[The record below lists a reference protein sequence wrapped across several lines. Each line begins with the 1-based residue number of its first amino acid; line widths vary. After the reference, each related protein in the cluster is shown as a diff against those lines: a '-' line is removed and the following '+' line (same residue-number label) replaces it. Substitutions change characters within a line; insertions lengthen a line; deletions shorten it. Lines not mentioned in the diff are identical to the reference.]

1 MTTCI
6 FTSNSSIKH
15 DTGPGHPECPE
26 RIPAILTGL
35 KKIQSQK
42 LIWKEIGS
50 FDEKYIELTHSKKY
64 LEKINQSFPKE
75 DLVFLDGDTI
85 VSKGSKKAAY
95 DAVGA
100 IINAIDAVMN
110 QEFDNAFCVVRPP
123 GHHAEKEQAM
133 GFCIFNNVAVGA
145 TYLLEKYKLDKVA
158 IIDFD
163 VHHGNGTQD
172 IFYNEKKVLY
182 ISSHQFPFYPGTG
195 SKDEIGKFN
204 NILNIPLKT
213 GTVSEEFFN
222 SYKKV
227 YDKLNE
233 FRPQFILLSAGF
245 DAHKNDPLANVNLE
259 SRDYYIL
266 TKEIMKI
273 AKKICSNKI
282 VSILEGGYNLSAIQ
296 ESAKYH
302 VEALLEV

>member
-6 FTSNSSIKH
+6 FTADSSTQH

-26 RIPAILTGL
+26 RIPSIINGL
-35 KKIQSQK
+35 KRIQSK
-42 LIWKEIGS
+42 NLIWKDVGS
-50 FDEKYIELTHSKKY
+50 FDEKYIKLTHSEKY

-75 DLVFLDGDTI
+75 GLDFLDGDTI
-85 VSKGSKKAAY
+85 VSKGSKRAAY
-95 DAVGA
+95 DAVSS

-110 QEFDNAFCVVRPP
+110 KEFNNAFCVVRPP

-145 TYLLEKYKLDKVA
+145 TYLLEKYKLNKVA

-195 SKDEIGKFN
+195 SEDETGKYD
-204 NILNIPLKT
+204 NILNIPLKAET
-213 GTVSEEFFN
+213 SSKEFFE

-233 FRPQFILLSAGF
+233 FKPEFILLSAGF
-245 DAHKNDPLANVNLE
+245 DAHKNDPLANINLE
-259 SRDYYIL
+259 SKDYYTL

-273 AKKICSNKI
+273 AKQICENKI
-282 VSILEGGYNLSAIQ
+282 VSILEGGYNLAAIQ

>member
-6 FTSNSSIKH
+6 FTADSSVQH

-26 RIPAILTGL
+26 RIPSIINGL
-35 KKIQSQK
+35 KKIQSKK
-42 LIWKEIGS
+42 LIWKNVRS
-50 FDEKYIELTHSKKY
+50 FDDQYIKLTHSEKY
-64 LEKINQSFPKE
+64 FEKINQSFPNE
-75 DLVFLDGDTI
+75 GLAFLDGDTI

-110 QEFDNAFCVVRPP
+110 KEFDNAFCVVRPP

-133 GFCIFNNVAVGA
+133 GFCIFNNIAVGA
-145 TYLLEKYKLDKVA
+145 TYLMEKYKMNKVA

-195 SKDEIGKFN
+195 SKDETGKYN
-204 NILNIPLKT
+204 NILNIPLKA
-213 GTVSEEFFN
+213 GTNSKEFFA
-222 SYKKV
+222 SYNKV

-233 FRPQFILLSAGF
+233 FKPEFILLSAGF
-245 DAHKNDPLANVNLE
+245 DAHKNDPLANINLE
-259 SRDYYIL
+259 SKDYYTL
-266 TKEIMKI
+266 TKEIIKI
-273 AKKICSNKI
+273 AKQVSGNKI
-282 VSILEGGYNLSAIQ
+282 VSILEGGYNLAAIQ

-302 VEALLEV
+302 VEALLEA

>member
-6 FTSNSSIKH
+6 FTANSSIQH

-26 RIPAILTGL
+26 RIPSIINGL
-35 KKIQSQK
+35 KRIQSK
-42 LIWKEIGS
+42 DLIWKDVGS
-50 FDEKYIELTHSKKY
+50 FDEKYIKLTHSEKY
-64 LEKINQSFPKE
+64 FEKINQSFPKE
-75 DLVFLDGDTI
+75 GLDFLDGDTI

-95 DAVGA
+95 DSVAS
-100 IINAIDAVMN
+100 IINAIDAIMN
-110 QEFDNAFCVVRPP
+110 KEFNNAFCVIRPP

-145 TYLLEKYKLDKVA
+145 TYLLEKYKLNKVA

-195 SKDEIGKFN
+195 SENETGKYN
-204 NILNIPLKT
+204 NILNIPLKAET
-213 GTVSEEFFN
+213 SSKEFFD

-233 FRPQFILLSAGF
+233 FKPEFILLSAGF
-245 DAHKNDPLANVNLE
+245 DAHKNDPLANINLE
-259 SRDYYIL
+259 SKDYYTL

-273 AKKICSNKI
+273 AKQICESKI
-282 VSILEGGYNLSAIQ
+282 VSILEGGYNLAAIQ

>member
-1 MTTCI
+1 VTTCI

-42 LIWKEIGS
+42 LIWREIRS

-64 LEKINQSFPKE
+64 LEKIDQSFPKE

-123 GHHAEKEQAM
+123 GHHAEKEHAM

-204 NILNIPLKT
+204 NILNIPLKA

-245 DAHKNDPLANVNLE
+245 DAHKNDPLANVDLE

>member
-1 MTTCI
+1 VTTCI
-6 FTSNSSIKH
+6 FTADSSVQH

-26 RIPAILTGL
+26 RIPSIINGL
-35 KKIQSQK
+35 KKIQSKK
-42 LIWKEIGS
+42 LIWKNVRS
-50 FDEKYIELTHSKKY
+50 FDDQYIKLTHSEKY
-64 LEKINQSFPKE
+64 FEKINQSFPKE
-75 DLVFLDGDTI
+75 GLAFLDGDTI

-110 QEFDNAFCVVRPP
+110 KEFDNAFCVVRPP

-145 TYLLEKYKLDKVA
+145 TFLMEKYKINKVA

-195 SKDEIGKFN
+195 SEDETGKYN
-204 NILNIPLKT
+204 NILNIPLKA
-213 GTVSEEFFN
+213 GTNSREFFA
-222 SYKKV
+222 SYNKV

-233 FRPQFILLSAGF
+233 FKPEFILLSAGF
-245 DAHKNDPLANVNLE
+245 DAHKNDPLANINLE
-259 SRDYYIL
+259 SKDYYTL
-266 TKEIMKI
+266 TKEIIKI
-273 AKKICSNKI
+273 AKQVSGNKI
-282 VSILEGGYNLSAIQ
+282 VSILEGGYNLAAIQ
-296 ESAKYH
+296 ESARYH
-302 VEALLEV
+302 VEALLEA

>member
-145 TYLLEKYKLDKVA
+145 TYLLEKYKLDQVA

-204 NILNIPLKT
+204 NILNIPLKA

>member
-26 RIPAILTGL
+26 RIPAILNGL

-50 FDEKYIELTHSKKY
+50 FDEKYIELTHSQKY

-95 DAVGA
+95 DAVGG
-100 IINAIDAVMN
+100 IINAIDVVMN

-133 GFCIFNNVAVGA
+133 GFCLFNNVAVGA

-195 SKDEIGKFN
+195 SEDEIGKFN
-204 NILNIPLKT
+204 NILNIPLKA

-222 SYKKV
+222 SYKEV
-227 YDKLNE
+227 YKKLNE

-259 SRDYYIL
+259 SKDYYIL

-273 AKKICSNKI
+273 AKKVCDNKI

>member
-204 NILNIPLKT
+204 NILNIPLKA

-245 DAHKNDPLANVNLE
+245 DAHKNDPLANVDLE

>member
-1 MTTCI
+1 VTTCI
-6 FTSNSSIKH
+6 FTSNSFIKH

-204 NILNIPLKT
+204 NILNIPLKA

-245 DAHKNDPLANVNLE
+245 DAHKNDPLANVDLE

>member
-6 FTSNSSIKH
+6 FTSNSFIKH

-158 IIDFD
+158 VIDFD

-204 NILNIPLKT
+204 NILNIPLKA

-245 DAHKNDPLANVNLE
+245 DAHKNDPLANVDLE

>member
-42 LIWKEIGS
+42 LIWREIGS

-133 GFCIFNNVAVGA
+133 GFCIFNNIAVGA

-204 NILNIPLKT
+204 NILNIPLKA

-222 SYKKV
+222 NYKKV

>member
-26 RIPAILTGL
+26 RIPAILNGL

-50 FDEKYIELTHSKKY
+50 FDEKYIELTHSQKY

-95 DAVGA
+95 DAVGG
-100 IINAIDAVMN
+100 IINAIDVVMN

-133 GFCIFNNVAVGA
+133 GFCIFNNVAIGA
-145 TYLLEKYKLDKVA
+145 TYLLEKYKLNKVA

-204 NILNIPLKT
+204 NILNIPLKA

-222 SYKKV
+222 SYMKV
-227 YDKLNE
+227 YEKLNE
-233 FRPQFILLSAGF
+233 FSPQFILLSAGF

-259 SRDYYIL
+259 SKDYYIL

-273 AKKICSNKI
+273 AKKVCDNKI

>member
-1 MTTCI
+1 MITCI
-6 FTSNSSIKH
+6 FTSNSFIKH
-15 DTGPGHPECPE
+15 DTGPSHPECPE

-42 LIWKEIGS
+42 LIWREIGS

-204 NILNIPLKT
+204 NILNIPLKA

-222 SYKKV
+222 NYKKV

>member
-1 MTTCI
+1 VTTCI

-26 RIPAILTGL
+26 RIPAILNGL

-42 LIWKEIGS
+42 LIWREIGS

-64 LEKINQSFPKE
+64 LEKINQLFPKE

-110 QEFDNAFCVVRPP
+110 QEFNNAFCVVRPP

-133 GFCIFNNVAVGA
+133 GFCIFNNVAIGA

-204 NILNIPLKT
+204 NILNIPLKA

-227 YDKLNE
+227 YEKLNE

-273 AKKICSNKI
+273 AKKVCDNKI

>member
-6 FTSNSSIKH
+6 FTANSSIHH

-26 RIPAILTGL
+26 RIPSIISGL
-35 KKIQSQK
+35 KKIPSQK
-42 LIWKEIGS
+42 LIFKNVGS
-50 FDEKYIELTHSKKY
+50 FDEKYIKLTHSEKY
-64 LEKINQSFPKE
+64 FKKINQSFPKE
-75 DLVFLDGDTI
+75 GLAFLDGDTI
-85 VSKGSKKAAY
+85 VSKSSKEAAY
-95 DAVGA
+95 DAVSS

-110 QEFDNAFCVVRPP
+110 KEFDNAFCVIRPP

-145 TYLLEKYKLDKVA
+145 IYLLEKFKLNKVA

-195 SKDEIGKFN
+195 SEDETGKYD
-204 NILNIPLKT
+204 NILNIPLKAET
-213 GTVSEEFFN
+213 SSKEFFD

-233 FRPQFILLSAGF
+233 FKPEFILLSAGF
-245 DAHKNDPLANVNLE
+245 DAHKNDPLANINLE
-259 SRDYYIL
+259 SKDYYTL

-273 AKKICSNKI
+273 AKQICKSKI
-282 VSILEGGYNLSAIQ
+282 VSILEGGYNLAAIQ

>member
-26 RIPAILTGL
+26 RIPAILNGL

-204 NILNIPLKT
+204 NILNIPLKA

-273 AKKICSNKI
+273 AKKNCSNKI

>member
-1 MTTCI
+1 VTTCI
-6 FTSNSSIKH
+6 FTSNSFIKH

-26 RIPAILTGL
+26 RIPAIITGL

-50 FDEKYIELTHSKKY
+50 FDEKYIELAHSKKY

-204 NILNIPLKT
+204 NILNIPLKA

-222 SYKKV
+222 NYKKV

>member
-1 MTTCI
+1 VTTCI

-26 RIPAILTGL
+26 RIPAILNGL

-42 LIWKEIGS
+42 LIWKEIES
-50 FDEKYIELTHSKKY
+50 FDEKYIELTHSQKY

-95 DAVGA
+95 DAVGG

-110 QEFDNAFCVVRPP
+110 QEFNNAFCVVRPP

-145 TYLLEKYKLDKVA
+145 TYLLEKYKLNKVA

-204 NILNIPLKT
+204 NILNIPLKA

-227 YDKLNE
+227 YEKLNE
-233 FRPQFILLSAGF
+233 FSPQFILLSAGF

-259 SRDYYIL
+259 SKDYYIL

-273 AKKICSNKI
+273 AKKVCDNKI

>member
-6 FTSNSSIKH
+6 FSSNSSIRH

-26 RIPAILTGL
+26 RIPAILNGL
-35 KKIQSQK
+35 KKIQSPK
-42 LIWKEIGS
+42 LIWKEIRS
-50 FDEKYIELTHSKKY
+50 FDEKYIELTHSQKY

-110 QEFDNAFCVVRPP
+110 QKFDNAFCVVRPP

-195 SKDEIGKFN
+195 SEDETGKYN
-204 NILNIPLKT
+204 NILNIPLKAGT
-213 GTVSEEFFN
+213 GSKEFFN
-222 SYKKV
+222 SYEKV
-227 YDKLNE
+227 YEKLKE
-233 FRPQFILLSAGF
+233 FKPEFILLSAGF
-245 DAHKNDPLANVNLE
+245 DAHKNDPLANINLE
-259 SRDYYIL
+259 SKDYYTL

-273 AKKICSNKI
+273 AKQVCGNKI
-282 VSILEGGYNLSAIQ
+282 VSILEGGYNLTAIQ

-302 VEALLEV
+302 VEALLEI

>member
-6 FTSNSSIKH
+6 FTADSSTQH

-26 RIPAILTGL
+26 RIPSIINGL
-35 KKIQSQK
+35 KRIQSK
-42 LIWKEIGS
+42 NLIWKDVGS
-50 FDEKYIELTHSKKY
+50 FDEKYIKLTHSEKY
-64 LEKINQSFPKE
+64 LEKINQSFPKKGL
-75 DLVFLDGDTI
+75 DFLDGDTI

-95 DAVGA
+95 DAVSS

-110 QEFDNAFCVVRPP
+110 KEFNNAFCVVRPP

-145 TYLLEKYKLDKVA
+145 TYLLEKYKLNKVA

-195 SKDEIGKFN
+195 SEDETGKYN
-204 NILNIPLKT
+204 NILNIPLKAET
-213 GTVSEEFFN
+213 SSKEFFD

-233 FRPQFILLSAGF
+233 FKPEFILLSAGF
-245 DAHKNDPLANVNLE
+245 DAHKNDPLANINLE
-259 SRDYYIL
+259 SKDYYTL

-273 AKKICSNKI
+273 AKQICESKI
-282 VSILEGGYNLSAIQ
+282 VSILEGGYNLAAIQ

>member
-123 GHHAEKEQAM
+123 GHHAEKEHAM

-204 NILNIPLKT
+204 NILNIPLKA

-245 DAHKNDPLANVNLE
+245 DAHKNDPLANVDLE

>member
-26 RIPAILTGL
+26 RIPAILNGL

-50 FDEKYIELTHSKKY
+50 FDEKYIELTHSQKY

-95 DAVGA
+95 DAVGG
-100 IINAIDAVMN
+100 IINAIDVVMN

-133 GFCIFNNVAVGA
+133 GFCIFNNVAIGT
-145 TYLLEKYKLDKVA
+145 TYLLEKYKLNKVA

-195 SKDEIGKFN
+195 SEDEIGKFN
-204 NILNIPLKT
+204 NILNIPLKA

-222 SYKKV
+222 SYKEV
-227 YDKLNE
+227 YKKLNE
-233 FRPQFILLSAGF
+233 FRPQFILLSVGF

-259 SRDYYIL
+259 SKDYYIL

-273 AKKICSNKI
+273 AKKVCDNKI

>member
-1 MTTCI
+1 VTTCI

-26 RIPAILTGL
+26 RIPAIITGL

-64 LEKINQSFPKE
+64 LEKINESFPKE

-204 NILNIPLKT
+204 NILNIPLKA

-245 DAHKNDPLANVNLE
+245 DAHKNDPLANVDLE

>member
-1 MTTCI
+1 VTTCI
-6 FTSNSSIKH
+6 FTADSSIQH
-15 DTGPGHPECPE
+15 DTGLGHPECPG
-26 RIPAILTGL
+26 RIPSIINGL

-42 LIWKEIGS
+42 LIWKNVGS
-50 FDEKYIELTHSKKY
+50 FDAKYIKLTHSEKY
-64 LEKINQSFPKE
+64 FEKINQSFPKE
-75 DLVFLDGDTI
+75 GLAFLDGDTF

-110 QEFDNAFCVVRPP
+110 KEFDNAFCVVRPP

-133 GFCIFNNVAVGA
+133 GFCVFNNVAIGA
-145 TYLLEKYKLDKVA
+145 TYLMEKYKMNKVA

-195 SKDEIGKFN
+195 SKDEIGKYN
-204 NILNIPLKT
+204 NILNIPLKA
-213 GTVSEEFFN
+213 GTNSREFFA
-222 SYKKV
+222 SYNKV

-233 FRPQFILLSAGF
+233 FKPEFILLSAGF
-245 DAHKNDPLANVNLE
+245 DAHKNDPLANINLE
-259 SRDYYIL
+259 SKDYYTL
-266 TKEIMKI
+266 TKEIIKI
-273 AKKICSNKI
+273 AKKVSGNKI
-282 VSILEGGYNLSAIQ
+282 VSILEGGYNLAAIQ

-302 VEALLEV
+302 VEALLEA

>member
-6 FTSNSSIKH
+6 FTSNSFIKH

-42 LIWKEIGS
+42 LIWREIGS

-204 NILNIPLKT
+204 NILNIPLKA

-245 DAHKNDPLANVNLE
+245 DAHKNDPLANVDLE

>member
-6 FTSNSSIKH
+6 FTADSSIQH
-15 DTGPGHPECPE
+15 DTGLGHPECPE
-26 RIPAILTGL
+26 RIPSIINGL

-42 LIWKEIGS
+42 LIWKNVGS
-50 FDEKYIELTHSKKY
+50 FDAKYIKLTHSEKY
-64 LEKINQSFPKE
+64 FEKINQSFPKE
-75 DLVFLDGDTI
+75 GLAFLDGDTI

-110 QEFDNAFCVVRPP
+110 KEFDNAFCVVRPP

-133 GFCIFNNVAVGA
+133 GFCVFNNVAIGA
-145 TYLLEKYKLDKVA
+145 TYLMEKYKMNKVA

-182 ISSHQFPFYPGTG
+182 VSSHQFPFYPGTG
-195 SKDEIGKFN
+195 SKDEIGKYN
-204 NILNIPLKT
+204 NILNIPLKA
-213 GTVSEEFFN
+213 GTNSREFFA
-222 SYKKV
+222 SYNKV

-233 FRPQFILLSAGF
+233 FKPEFILLSAGF
-245 DAHKNDPLANVNLE
+245 DAHKNDPLANINLE
-259 SRDYYIL
+259 SKDYYTL
-266 TKEIMKI
+266 TKEIIKI
-273 AKKICSNKI
+273 AKQVSNNRI

-302 VEALLEV
+302 VEALLET

>member
-1 MTTCI
+1 VTTCI
-6 FTSNSSIKH
+6 FTADSSTQH

-26 RIPAILTGL
+26 RIPSIINGL
-35 KKIQSQK
+35 KRIQSK
-42 LIWKEIGS
+42 NLIWKDVGS
-50 FDEKYIELTHSKKY
+50 FDEKYIKLTHSEKY

-75 DLVFLDGDTI
+75 GLDFLDGDTI

-95 DAVGA
+95 DAVSS

-110 QEFDNAFCVVRPP
+110 KEFNNAFCVIRPP

-133 GFCIFNNVAVGA
+133 GFCLFNNVAVGA
-145 TYLLEKYKLDKVA
+145 TYLIEKYKLTKVA

-195 SKDEIGKFN
+195 SEDETGKYN
-204 NILNIPLKT
+204 NILNIPLKAET
-213 GTVSEEFFN
+213 SSKEFFD

-233 FRPQFILLSAGF
+233 FKPEFILLSAGF
-245 DAHKNDPLANVNLE
+245 DAHKNDPLANINLE
-259 SRDYYIL
+259 SKDYYTL
-266 TKEIMKI
+266 TKEIIKI
-273 AKKICSNKI
+273 AKQICENKI
-282 VSILEGGYNLSAIQ
+282 VSILEGGYNLAAIQ

>member
-6 FTSNSSIKH
+6 FTADSSTQH

-26 RIPAILTGL
+26 RIPSIINGL
-35 KKIQSQK
+35 KRIQSK
-42 LIWKEIGS
+42 NLIWKDVGS
-50 FDEKYIELTHSKKY
+50 FDEKYIKLTHSEKY

-75 DLVFLDGDTI
+75 GLDFLDGDTI

-95 DAVGA
+95 DAVSS

-110 QEFDNAFCVVRPP
+110 KEFNNAFCVVRPP

-145 TYLLEKYKLDKVA
+145 TYLLEKYKLNKVA

-195 SKDEIGKFN
+195 SEDETGKYD
-204 NILNIPLKT
+204 NILNIPLKAET
-213 GTVSEEFFN
+213 SSKEFFD

-233 FRPQFILLSAGF
+233 FKPEFILLSAGF
-245 DAHKNDPLANVNLE
+245 DAHKNDPLANINLE
-259 SRDYYIL
+259 SKDYYTL
-266 TKEIMKI
+266 TKEIIKI
-273 AKKICSNKI
+273 AKQICENKI
-282 VSILEGGYNLSAIQ
+282 VSILEGGYNLAAIQ

>member
-42 LIWKEIGS
+42 LIWREIGS

-172 IFYNEKKVLY
+172 IFYNENKVLY

-195 SKDEIGKFN
+195 SKDEIGKFK
-204 NILNIPLKT
+204 NILNIPLKA

>member
-6 FTSNSSIKH
+6 FTANSSIHH

-26 RIPAILTGL
+26 RIPSIISGL
-35 KKIQSQK
+35 KKIPSQK
-42 LIWKEIGS
+42 LIFKNVGS
-50 FDEKYIELTHSKKY
+50 FDEKYIKLTHSEKY
-64 LEKINQSFPKE
+64 FKKINQSFPKE
-75 DLVFLDGDTI
+75 GLAFLDGDTI
-85 VSKGSKKAAY
+85 VSKSSKEAAY
-95 DAVGA
+95 DAVSS

-110 QEFDNAFCVVRPP
+110 KEFDNAFCVIRPP

-145 TYLLEKYKLDKVA
+145 IYLLEKFKLNKVA

-195 SKDEIGKFN
+195 SEDETGKYN
-204 NILNIPLKT
+204 NILNIPLKAGT
-213 GTVSEEFFN
+213 GPEEFFD
-222 SYKKV
+222 SYKRV

-233 FRPQFILLSAGF
+233 FKPEFILLSAGF
-245 DAHKNDPLANVNLE
+245 DAHKNDPLANINLE
-259 SRDYYIL
+259 SKDYYTL

-273 AKKICSNKI
+273 AKQVCDNKI
-282 VSILEGGYNLSAIQ
+282 VSILEGGYNLAAIQ

>member
-1 MTTCI
+1 VTTCI
-6 FTSNSSIKH
+6 FTADSSTQH

-26 RIPAILTGL
+26 RIPSIINGL
-35 KKIQSQK
+35 KRIQSK
-42 LIWKEIGS
+42 NLIWKEVGS
-50 FDEKYIELTHSKKY
+50 FDEKYIKLTHSEKY

-75 DLVFLDGDTI
+75 GLDFLDGDTI

-95 DAVGA
+95 DAVSS

-110 QEFDNAFCVVRPP
+110 KEFNNAFCVVRPP

-133 GFCIFNNVAVGA
+133 GFCIFNNVAVGT
-145 TYLLEKYKLDKVA
+145 TYLLEKYKLNKVA

-195 SKDEIGKFN
+195 SEDETGKYD
-204 NILNIPLKT
+204 NILNIPLKAGT
-213 GTVSEEFFN
+213 GSKEFFN

-227 YDKLNE
+227 YEKLSE
-233 FRPQFILLSAGF
+233 FKPEFILLSAGF
-245 DAHKNDPLANVNLE
+245 DAHKHDPLANINLE
-259 SRDYYIL
+259 SKDYYTL

-273 AKKICSNKI
+273 AKQICESKI
-282 VSILEGGYNLSAIQ
+282 VSILEGGYNLAAIQ

>member
-42 LIWKEIGS
+42 LIWREIGS

-204 NILNIPLKT
+204 NILNIPLKA
-213 GTVSEEFFN
+213 GTVSEEFLN

-245 DAHKNDPLANVNLE
+245 DAHKNDPLANVNLD
-259 SRDYYIL
+259 SKDYYIL
-266 TKEIMKI
+266 TKEIMKV
-273 AKKICSNKI
+273 AKKVCDNKI

>member
-6 FTSNSSIKH
+6 FTADSSTQH

-26 RIPAILTGL
+26 RIPSIINGL
-35 KKIQSQK
+35 KRIQSK
-42 LIWKEIGS
+42 NLIWKDVGS
-50 FDEKYIELTHSKKY
+50 FDEKYIKLTHSEKY

-75 DLVFLDGDTI
+75 GLDFLDGDTI

-95 DAVGA
+95 DAVSS

-110 QEFDNAFCVVRPP
+110 KEFNNAFCVVRPP

-145 TYLLEKYKLDKVA
+145 TYLLEKYKLNKVA

-195 SKDEIGKFN
+195 SEDETGKYD
-204 NILNIPLKT
+204 NILNIPLKAET
-213 GTVSEEFFN
+213 SSKEFFE

-233 FRPQFILLSAGF
+233 FKPEFILLSAGF
-245 DAHKNDPLANVNLE
+245 DAHKNDPLANINLE
-259 SRDYYIL
+259 SKDYYTL

-273 AKKICSNKI
+273 AKQICESKI
-282 VSILEGGYNLSAIQ
+282 VSILEGGYNLAAIQ

>member
-6 FTSNSSIKH
+6 FTSNYSIKH

-42 LIWKEIGS
+42 LIWREIGS

-123 GHHAEKEQAM
+123 GHHAEKEQPM

-204 NILNIPLKT
+204 NILNIPLKA

>member
-42 LIWKEIGS
+42 LIWREIGS

-172 IFYNEKKVLY
+172 IFYNENKVLY

-204 NILNIPLKT
+204 NILNIPLKA

-222 SYKKV
+222 SYKKA

-245 DAHKNDPLANVNLE
+245 DAHKNDPLANVDLE

>member
-6 FTSNSSIKH
+6 FTADSSTQH

-26 RIPAILTGL
+26 RIPSIINGL
-35 KKIQSQK
+35 KRIQSK
-42 LIWKEIGS
+42 NLIWKDVGS
-50 FDEKYIELTHSKKY
+50 FDEKYIKLTHSEKY

-75 DLVFLDGDTI
+75 GLDFLDGDTI

-95 DAVGA
+95 DAVSS

-110 QEFDNAFCVVRPP
+110 KEFNNAFCVVRPP

-145 TYLLEKYKLDKVA
+145 TYLLEKYKLNKVA

-195 SKDEIGKFN
+195 SEDETGKYD
-204 NILNIPLKT
+204 NILNIPLKAET
-213 GTVSEEFFN
+213 SSKEFFD

-233 FRPQFILLSAGF
+233 FKPEFILLSAGF
-245 DAHKNDPLANVNLE
+245 DAHKNDPLANINLE
-259 SRDYYIL
+259 SKDYYTL

-273 AKKICSNKI
+273 AKQICKSKI
-282 VSILEGGYNLSAIQ
+282 VSILEGGYNLAAIQ